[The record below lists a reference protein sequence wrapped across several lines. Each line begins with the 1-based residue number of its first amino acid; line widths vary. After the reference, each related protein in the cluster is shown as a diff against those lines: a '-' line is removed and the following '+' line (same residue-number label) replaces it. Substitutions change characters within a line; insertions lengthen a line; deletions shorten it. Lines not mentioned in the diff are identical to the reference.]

1 MRTSCAGMG
10 RPQYIFHVEHHDDF
24 CVLQIFIA
32 FCSRLRLQFQL
43 QVFDWEN
50 MLVLMF
56 CRISPLFCRH
66 LAGYFP
72 PKHEHA
78 DDAIIY
84 DLSNHVIYLYLLCIF
99 MRCALPAAHL
109 ISILFNF
116 PSSGRCVTLVDP
128 PFGWHCQPCSLFV
141 FTFSEANRLRLKI
154 TCLKVWPFLHDHSFQ
169 FWLPILQ

>member
-1 MRTSCAGMG
+1 MREHDAHLMCRNGATP
-10 RPQYIFHVEHHDDF
+10 RYIFHVEHHDDF
-24 CVLQIFIA
+24 CVLQIFIE
-32 FCSRLRLQFQL
+32 FCSHLRLQFQL

-84 DLSNHVIYLYLLCIF
+84 DRSNHVIYVYLLCIFSIF

-109 ISILFNF
+109 ISILFPLVLQMCNTGGSTIWMAL
-116 PSSGRCVTLVDP
+116 PTL
-128 PFGWHCQPCSLFV
+128 QFV
-141 FTFSEANRLRLKI
+141 CFHVQWGKPVAFKN
-154 TCLKVWPFLHDHSFQ
+154 H
-169 FWLPILQ
+169 LP